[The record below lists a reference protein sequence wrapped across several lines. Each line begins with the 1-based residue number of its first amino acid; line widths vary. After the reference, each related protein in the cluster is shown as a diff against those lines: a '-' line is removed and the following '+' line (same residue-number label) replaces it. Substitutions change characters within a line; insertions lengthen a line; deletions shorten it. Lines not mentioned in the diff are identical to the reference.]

1 MHLNFSKTVDSFGIV
16 GIEHNVPIV
25 NAVVAV

>member
-1 MHLNFSKTVDSFGIV
+1 METVDSFGIV